1 MTTFLLVVILV
12 SIAAVA
18 ILVVYL
24 IDRVNTL
31 QRLTRLMQPDP
42 SGSTI
47 SEFDQ
52 SGPFGDLSGERLWD
66 ALSGVPTE
74 GWDHT
79 ALELVRNRY
88 ALVLRKHVED
98 LFHEGLIHG
107 QANMQQ
113 VPSPSRSI
121 KTLRGTVDSWIPVEL
136 AMTLYKCGLDRAK
149 ATPETLAGIRTILD
163 AAVQGLFDTVRIKL
177 QRPLSEH
184 LIPTDLSEMPPLA
197 VPQLEQSAQPSPSA
211 TPPSLPIGQ
220 ASSPLPPQPIP
231 APSGVAA
238 KPEAQAAQLPAP
250 QTAEPNPPP
259 SMFDMLTSKQSASK
273 DSPVKPGS

>member
-31 QRLTRLMQPDP
+31 QRLTRLMQPDLTGP
-42 SGSTI
+42 TA
-47 SEFDQ
+47 SELEQ
-52 SGPFGDLSGERLWD
+52 NGPFGDLSGQRLWD
-66 ALSGVPTE
+66 ALSGVPIE
-74 GWDHT
+74 GWDST

-98 LFHEGLIHG
+98 LFHEGLMHG

-113 VPSPSRSI
+113 VPSPNRSI
-121 KTLRGTVDSWIPVEL
+121 RTLRGTVESWIPVEL

-149 ATPETLAGIRTILD
+149 ATPETLPGIRSTLD

-184 LIPTDLSEMPPLA
+184 LIPTDLSEMPPIA
-197 VPQLEQSAQPSPSA
+197 VPKIEADLPPTLGSPTSA
-211 TPPSLPIGQ
+211 
-220 ASSPLPPQPIP
+220 SPLALPDGQGAPQPVVGVTRAPETPKLEASKPPETPVVEEKPP
-231 APSGVAA
+231 A
-238 KPEAQAAQLPAP
+238 
-250 QTAEPNPPP
+250 
-259 SMFDMLTSKQSASK
+259 SMFDMLTSKPAASK
-273 DSPVKPGS
+273 DTSAKTSS